1 MSEVTQ
7 ATLVRPRPLLGRVSW
22 LVVLIVGVGLVAAGQ
37 IAEDAADSAPLQ
49 LLSPDTAIRRWT
61 LILAVL
67 YLIVTARFV
76 DRLVER
82 ALVGLARAFAT
93 PPDGFELEV
102 AGMRRPPLA
111 IDMGLFAASLVLV
124 TLIFGMAG
132 TSLPID
138 DPVTGQAKYLPALG
152 VAAIIIVLQYAIVGW
167 ALLSLVTCTIRRAW
181 ALRQLSSQRLA
192 IDVFDTTNLL
202 PLGNI
207 ALGTALAPAGII
219 VILLIGYG
227 RPSQPLS
234 WAILLLATI
243 ASVLA
248 LILPLRGIH
257 QQMSRAKHE
266 AQSRLAAELRTIY
279 DELGLGRRTGHGT
292 DAALMARLNT
302 QTGLLVP
309 LRKAVDEMTTWPF
322 RDTLAFGRAVLI
334 ASAPLIYTVIS
345 ELIKVIWINPLS

>member
-1 MSEVTQ
+1 MSEITQ
-7 ATLVRPRPLLGRVSW
+7 ATLVRPRPLIGRVSW

-49 LLSPDTAIRRWT
+49 LLAPDTAIRRWT

-67 YLIVTARFV
+67 YMIVTARFV

-82 ALVGLARAFAT
+82 ALAGFDRIFAAA
-93 PPDGFELEV
+93 PDGLDVDV
-102 AGMRRPPLA
+102 AGMRRPPL
-111 IDMGLFAASLVLV
+111 IVDIGLFGASLVLV
-124 TLIFGMAG
+124 TLIFGLAR

-138 DPVTGQAKYLPALG
+138 DPVTGQAMYLPPLG
-152 VAAIIIVLQYAIVGW
+152 VAAVVILLEYAIVGW

-181 ALRQLSSQRLA
+181 ALRHLSREPLA
-192 IDVFDTTNLL
+192 IDIFDTTNLL

-207 ALGTALAPAGII
+207 ALGTSLAPAGII
-219 VILLIGYG
+219 VILLVGYG

-234 WAILLLATI
+234 WGILLLATL

-257 QQMSRAKHE
+257 QQMSRAKHD
-266 AQSRLAAELRTIY
+266 AQARLGAELRTVY
-279 DELGLGRRTGHGT
+279 EELHQGRRTGHGA
-292 DAALMARLNT
+292 DAALMARLST

-345 ELIKVIWINPLS
+345 ELIKVIWINPLT